1 MCRLL
6 TLLPEFII
14 KLLYRGVVRI
24 SATDVLM
31 VSLFNIIWMHVF
43 FFSLC
48 VTDLRWNSIGI
59 LGSRALLSS
68 LKHNNTILHIHLDGN
83 SIPVDI
89 LDAFGKILAVFQ
101 DKIQARKA
109 GGFEGVRVNSPFDLQ
124 KIISIPQNCT
134 F

>member
-1 MCRLL
+1 M
-6 TLLPEFII
+6 
-14 KLLYRGVVRI
+14 
-24 SATDVLM
+24 
-31 VSLFNIIWMHVF
+31 
-43 FFSLC
+43 
-48 VTDLRWNSIGI
+48 TDLRWNSIGI

-109 GGFEGVRVNSPFDLQ
+109 GGVRGGSSELPF
-124 KIISIPQNCT
+124 
-134 F
+134 

>member
-1 MCRLL
+1 M
-6 TLLPEFII
+6 
-14 KLLYRGVVRI
+14 
-24 SATDVLM
+24 
-31 VSLFNIIWMHVF
+31 
-43 FFSLC
+43 
-48 VTDLRWNSIGI
+48 TDLRWNSIGI

-124 KIISIPQNCT
+124 KIISIPQNLSILLFESLTAIEDHCCPNESGCSYSMQVRSWGT
-134 F
+134 STERARNLLTPLQ